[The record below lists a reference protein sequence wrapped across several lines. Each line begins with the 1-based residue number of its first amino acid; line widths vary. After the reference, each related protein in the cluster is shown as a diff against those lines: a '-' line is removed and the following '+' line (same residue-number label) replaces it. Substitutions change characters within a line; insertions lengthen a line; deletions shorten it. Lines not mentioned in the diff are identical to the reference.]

1 MGDSDGPGRVLIV
14 LTTVAGEDA
23 AVTLANALV
32 ERRLVACVN
41 VLPGV
46 RSIYRWQGAI
56 QDDREL
62 LLLAKTTSG
71 RLADVTAALTELHPY
86 DVPEIVALEAASVAP
101 AYAAWLRD
109 CVGA

>member
-1 MGDSDGPGRVLIV
+1 MSDSDDGARVVVV
-14 LTTVAGEDA
+14 LTTVGNEDD
-23 AVTLANALV
+23 AVKIANALV

-46 RSIYRWQGAI
+46 RSIYRWQGAL

-62 LLLAKTTSG
+62 LLLAKTTTA
-71 RLADVTAALTELHPY
+71 RLEEVTAALSELHPY
-86 DVPEIVALEAASVAP
+86 EVPEIVALEAAAVAP

>member
-1 MGDSDGPGRVLIV
+1 MSDSDDGARVMVV
-14 LTTVAGEDA
+14 LTTVGSEDDAVKLAG
-23 AVTLANALV
+23 ALV
-32 ERRLVACVN
+32 DRRLVACVN

-46 RSIYRWQGAI
+46 RSIYRWQGAV

-62 LLLAKTTSG
+62 LLLAKTTAS
-71 RLADVTAALTELHPY
+71 RLGEVTSALAELHPY
-86 DVPEIVALEAASVAP
+86 EVPEIVALEAVSVSA

>member
-1 MGDSDGPGRVLIV
+1 MSDLDDADRVLVV
-14 LTTVAGEDA
+14 LTTVGSEDA
-23 AVTLANALV
+23 AVALANALV

-46 RSIYRWQGAI
+46 RSIYRWQGAV

-62 LLLAKTTSG
+62 LLLAKTTAG
-71 RLADVTAALTELHPY
+71 RLAELTAALAQLHPY
-86 DVPEIVALEAASVAP
+86 EVPEIVALEAASVAP